1 MWRGIF
7 LYVQARNIR
16 TPSWQD
22 LSYAFP
28 FKLTAHPSP
37 FTGQIGQLTSPTCL
51 PAQVFCQLLWL
62 GQCKALASEPNF
74 TFFLAS
80 LSVVAWQGYL
90 CGLSQGGECQGVQ
103 LGGPPQ
109 GGPIPAP
116 LEPLSKAGDMLPSS
130 RLIGWWVTAAFIDT
144 APRPKADGSKEI
156 KYNTACC

>member
-1 MWRGIF
+1 MAYPRGAS
-7 LYVQARNIR
+7 ARGA
-16 TPSWQD
+16 P
-22 LSYAFP
+22 
-28 FKLTAHPSP
+28 
-37 FTGQIGQLTSPTCL
+37 
-51 PAQVFCQLLWL
+51 
-62 GQCKALASEPNF
+62 
-74 TFFLAS
+74 
-80 LSVVAWQGYL
+80 
-90 CGLSQGGECQGVQ
+90 